1 MVDKLLRNKQ
11 QLKKIAK
18 VIKPL
23 QYDMWKNRIKTK
35 WQTGIRQ

>member
-1 MVDKLLRNKQ
+1 MVDKSLRNKQ
-11 QLKKIAK
+11 KIIIAK

-23 QYDMWKNRIKTK
+23 QYDIWKNRIKTK